1 MDVWIPFK
9 VSSKS
14 MYSGNHTKFITNRN
28 IFEYIVSI
36 RKLFLFEFIGKRF
49 IGKNGNGVS
58 SCNKQKIELSTVLSK
73 PVSKFFRNSKDNVS
87 MRAVKTKRNGFG
99 YKLFGIFN
107 TTGITKSRM
116 TRMGDDI
123 PVVTIG
129 TFKLIKA
136 KITCVAKK
144 RTVYIV

>member
-1 MDVWIPFK
+1 MKCFDFIFFKRIDQFRNKTMDVWIPFK

-49 IGKNGNGVS
+49 IGENGNGVS
-58 SCNKQKIELSTVLSK
+58 GSNKQKIESRTILSE
-73 PVSKFFRNSKDNVS
+73 PVSKFFGDSKDNVS

-99 YKLFGIFN
+99 YKLFGIFWYY
-107 TTGITKSRM
+107 
-116 TRMGDDI
+116 
-123 PVVTIG
+123 V
-129 TFKLIKA
+129 
-136 KITCVAKK
+136 KK
-144 RTVYIV
+144 KDS